1 MSQLPVEREME
12 PGRGRALG
20 TPASPVPNG
29 SFSLSLASRWDLG
42 EAVRKDQLVG

>member
-1 MSQLPVEREME
+1 MSQLLVEREME

-20 TPASPVPNG
+20 APASSVPDG
-29 SFSLSLASRWDLG
+29 SSSLSLASRWDPG